1 MTIIPPGR
9 YTFAAMKSYFR
20 QILVFCGAI
29 AVLVLAL
36 GTFCTDQ
43 WIMKA
48 QHHPHSGVER
58 ISHVEAA
65 ETMCHTAELAIVA
78 ITPKNSESRSGT
90 SFSPELG
97 GCIASSFSL
106 HKSIDPFL
114 SKTAPSRSFGLARHK
129 EVRYVVFRS

>member
-1 MTIIPPGR
+1 
-9 YTFAAMKSYFR
+9 MKRYFR

-43 WIMKA
+43 WMMKGE
-48 QHHPHSGVER
+48 HHPHSGVER

-65 ETMCHTAELAIVA
+65 ETMCHTAEAAIIA
-78 ITPKNSESRSGT
+78 INPKNSESRSDT

-97 GCIASSFSL
+97 GCISSSL
-106 HKSIDPFL
+106 AFHENIDPFL
-114 SKTAPSRSFGLARHK
+114 RKTALSRSFGLARHK